1 MQITIF
7 ALTDG
12 EKVYDSLNKCKKNS
26 KMFNIL
32 SVQKFLKN
40 RQKEI
45 FPIKYFYATSKLKS
59 KR

>member
-1 MQITIF
+1 
-7 ALTDG
+7 
-12 EKVYDSLNKCKKNS
+12 
-26 KMFNIL
+26 MFNIL
-32 SVQKFLKN
+32 SLQKFLKN